1 MTKTLSKFSMERT
14 CLRNTFLKN
23 RWKVKV
29 KNEEIISDD
38 MEVANILN
46 SYFSN
51 VVKKFKIPEKF
62 VTDSLPQSLSRN
74 PTLNSI
80 LKHESDPSMHVTKR
94 FLNVSQIFIFYML
107 TNILLLKRSKN

>member
-1 MTKTLSKFSMERT
+1 
-14 CLRNTFLKN
+14 
-23 RWKVKV
+23 
-29 KNEEIISDD
+29 

-62 VTDSLPQSLSRN
+62 VTDSLPQSLSRH

-94 FLNVSQIFIFYML
+94 FLNVSQMFIFYML